1 MTVTPYIECSLCDEA
16 KPIHRELVLTNR
28 EGLLLD
34 RAQFCRDCW
43 NDIRQSV
50 EDASGLIDRRRE
62 ED

>member
-1 MTVTPYIECSLCDEA
+1 MCDEA

-34 RAQFCRDCW
+34 KVQFCRDCW

-50 EDASGLIDRRRE
+50 EDASGLIDRRQ